1 MKTNKP
7 EKGKTNKQKKGGNR
21 KKRRKE
27 EEQEKL
33 IDAET
38 YIHTHESHKSTKL
51 EAIIYTK
58 DLSQNKMT

>member
-7 EKGKTNKQKKGGNR
+7 EKGKTNKQKKGENR

-38 YIHTHESHKSTKL
+38 HIHTRASHKSTKL
-51 EAIIYTK
+51 EAMIYTK
-58 DLSQNKMT
+58 DL